1 MTRALQHRGPD
12 GEGWTG
18 DERAAFGHR
27 RLAIID
33 RISGQQPMFNED
45 GSVWVVFNGEIY
57 NHRALRRELA
67 ARGHV
72 FRTAAD
78 TEAIVHAFEEWGPG
92 CVERFE
98 GMFAFAAYDSTR
110 RELLL
115 ARDRLGKKP
124 LFYAILGGALHF
136 ASEIKSLRHSPA
148 WNGEINTGAL
158 EAYLSLGYVPAP
170 DTMYRHVRKLEP
182 AQHLV
187 LRGGRTHVTTYWKVQ
202 RFDDDRRPPAVIID
216 AIEESVRTAVLDRLE
231 SEVPLGAFLSGG
243 IDSGLVVSFMAE
255 AMNRP
260 VMTCS
265 VGFGDPAHDERSLA
279 ALTAE
284 RWNTNHTEERVH
296 SALGEMVDTIV
307 RAFDEPFADSSAIPT
322 YLVSAAARRR
332 VTVDLTGD
340 GGDET
345 FGGYGFR
352 YLPHLA
358 EHHARRLLPPLASR
372 ALAEAGRRWPRGPR
386 VPRPLRWGTVLD
398 NLAAD
403 DAAAYYADLCF
414 VKPPLVRSLLGSTD
428 RDWRRGDLFES
439 VTSHY
444 RACPSSDP
452 VQKAQYAD
460 LKVYLPNDVLVK
472 VDRMS
477 MIHGLE
483 IRCPLLDH
491 RLVEQAFAI
500 PRAEKLRGFEAKS
513 ILRRIARRRLPPEI
527 LRAPKHG
534 FTAPVGSWLAGPD
547 GAAQLDDCVRADSAV
562 ASWIDR
568 GRLRALSADHRQGRA
583 DHSALLWAVLLLER
597 WAERE
602 RGRHAHAD
610 RDLKE
615 MVS

>member
-18 DERAAFGHR
+18 NNRAALGHR

-33 RISGQQPMFNED
+33 RAAGQQPMFNED

-57 NHRALRRELA
+57 NHRALRRELV

-72 FRTAAD
+72 FRTTSD
-78 TEAIVHAFEEWGPG
+78 TETIVHGFEEWGAG
-92 CVERFE
+92 CVERLH
-98 GMFAFAAYDSTR
+98 GMFALAAYNATR
-110 RELLL
+110 HELLL

-124 LFYAILGGALHF
+124 LFYAMLGGALHF
-136 ASEIKSLRHSPA
+136 ASEIKSLRHSPV
-148 WNGEINTGAL
+148 WDGDINTGAL

-182 AQHLV
+182 AQHLL
-187 LRGGRTHVTTYWKVQ
+187 LRGGRAQLTTYWTVQ
-202 RFDDDRRPPAVIID
+202 RFDDDRREPAAVIAD
-216 AIEESVRTAVLDRLE
+216 IEESVRTAVVDRLE

-255 AMNRP
+255 SMNRP

-284 RWNTNHTEERVH
+284 RWNTDHTEERVH

-307 RAFDEPFADSSAIPT
+307 EAFDEPFADSSAIPT

-332 VTVDLTGD
+332 VTVALTGD

-358 EHHARRLLPPLASR
+358 EHHARRLLPTLASR
-372 ALAEAGRRWPRGPR
+372 ALAQAGRRWPRGPR
-386 VPRPLRWGTVLD
+386 VPKPLRWGTVLD
-398 NLAAD
+398 NLGAD

-414 VKPPLVRSLLGSTD
+414 VKPPVVRALIGSPD
-428 RDWRRGDLFES
+428 RDWRRGDLFEAI
-439 VTSHY
+439 TSHY

-500 PRAEKLRGFEAKS
+500 PRAEKFRGFEAKS

-527 LRAPKHG
+527 LSAPKHG
-534 FTAPVGSWLAGPD
+534 FTAPVGSWLAGAD
-547 GAAQLDDCVRADSAV
+547 GAAQIEDCLRPGSAI
-562 ASWIDR
+562 AAWIDR
-568 GRLRALSADHRQGRA
+568 ANLRVLAAEHRRGDA
-583 DHSALLWAVLLLER
+583 DHSALLWGVLLLER

-602 RGRHAHAD
+602 RRGWTRED
-610 RDLKE
+610 DNLKE
-615 MVS
+615 IAS